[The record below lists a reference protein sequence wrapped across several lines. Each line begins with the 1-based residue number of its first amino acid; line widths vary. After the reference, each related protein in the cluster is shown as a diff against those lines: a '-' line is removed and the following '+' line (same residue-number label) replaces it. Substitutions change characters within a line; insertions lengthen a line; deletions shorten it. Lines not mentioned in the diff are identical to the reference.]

1 MNKDKRRLLPQ
12 FNCLFAC
19 RRTSLRWRLLSLV
32 GLMLMITLVVIG
44 LEVIYF
50 IYNNEQRT
58 WQGRQSEATRY
69 AGEIVAA
76 FLEGAQ
82 NTLRVVSLLEGEQLR
97 AQPQLMTDLLQES
110 PTLLEVIRLDGQGQ
124 IIASAYRDA
133 PLLANLFTI
142 PQSRWFL
149 ESRAGR
155 LYLDAVQL
163 SAESESYLIIGLPS
177 PDGGVVAARL
187 HMRLL
192 WDVVASLHFGETGQ
206 AYVVNQD
213 GLVIAHTDRKLPIAN
228 VSLTDRPEIAA
239 SLAASG
245 QSWAGSYV
253 NFQGQE
259 VVGVA
264 APVTGTDWL
273 VLTELPTREAFAT
286 SRTAVLIFGL
296 GLALFGLLMMLL
308 MSRLLQ
314 QTILTPMEKLRDG
327 AERLGGGD
335 LAYCIDLKQQNEVG
349 QVAAAFN
356 DMAARLRRQ
365 HQELRQRHAELEV
378 MVQTSLSL
386 TANLELKTVLDTIL
400 NSTFQLL
407 PQIEDVHLFLYQR
420 QRLEFAASLWADGR
434 KDYLIAEPR
443 PGGMTYQVARK
454 GEIMIVPDIQTHPLY
469 ATAPAE
475 WQGAL
480 VSLPLKIG
488 AGVVGVMNVA
498 YAEAHQFSEAELRVL
513 RLLGDQTAIAIENAR
528 LYEQAQSELTE
539 RQRTAE
545 KLRQLNEELEDR
557 ISARTA
563 ELTRVNAALRVEV
576 AERERAE
583 AQIRAS
589 LQEKEV
595 LLKEIHHRVKNNL
608 QVISSLLNLQA
619 DSIGDEQIRLILQ
632 DSQNRVRSMALIH
645 QKLYQAAN
653 LAQIDFGEY
662 IQDLAADLFR
672 SQEAYAR
679 RISLNVETDH
689 ILLDID
695 KAVPCGLIMNEL
707 VSNTLK
713 HAFPNGQSGQISL
726 ELRTGPDH
734 QVDLTVTD
742 NGIGLPPGLDFRK
755 AESLGLQLV
764 NTLVDQLGGTLELRS
779 EQGTQ
784 VKLTFVYQPQ
794 KEQVI

>member
-1 MNKDKRRLLPQ
+1 MNKDKRRLSPK
-12 FNCLFAC
+12 FNFLFAW

-76 FLEGAQ
+76 FLEGTQ
-82 NTLRVVSLLEGEQLR
+82 NTLRLVSLLEGEQLR

-133 PLLANLFTI
+133 PLLTNLFTI

-149 ESRAGR
+149 ESRLGR
-155 LYLDAVQL
+155 LYLGAVQL
-163 SAESESYLIIGLPS
+163 SFESEPYLIIARPAS
-177 PDGGVVAARL
+177 AGGVVAARL

-213 GLVIAHTDRKLPIAN
+213 GLVIAHTDRSVPVTNLR
-228 VSLTDRPEIAA
+228 LTDRPEIAA

-264 APVTGTDWL
+264 APVPGADWL
-273 VLTELPTREAFAT
+273 VLTELPAREAFAT

-335 LAYCIDLKQQNEVG
+335 LAYCIDLQQQNEVG

-356 DMAARLRRQ
+356 HMAARLRQQ

-400 NSTFQLL
+400 NSTFELL

-443 PGGMTYQVARK
+443 PGGMTYQVAQQ
-454 GEIMIVPDIQTHPLY
+454 GELMIVPDIQNHPLY

-488 AGVVGVMNVA
+488 TGVVGVMNVA
-498 YAEAHQFSEAELRVL
+498 YAEVHQFSEAELRVL
-513 RLLGDQTAIAIENAR
+513 RLLGDQAAIAIENAR
-528 LYEQAQSELTE
+528 LYEQAQSELTG

-583 AQIRAS
+583 EQIRAS

-619 DSIGDEQIRLILQ
+619 DSIGNEQIRFILQ

-645 QKLYQAAN
+645 EKLYGSEN
-653 LAQIDFGEY
+653 LAQIDFGDY
-662 IQDLAADLFR
+662 IRDLVGYLFR
-672 SQEAYAR
+672 SQNAYAR
-679 RISLNVETDH
+679 GLSAQVWADN

-695 KAVPCGLIMNEL
+695 AAVPCGLIINEL

-713 HAFPNGQSGQISL
+713 HAFPNGRNGEIVVEMTAGQDQQITLLVS
-726 ELRTGPDH
+726 
-734 QVDLTVTD
+734 D
-742 NGIGLPPGLDFRK
+742 NGIGFPADVDFRES
-755 AESLGLQLV
+755 ESLGLQLV
-764 NTLVDQLGGTLELRS
+764 NTLVDQLGGNLELRS

-784 VKLTFVYQPQ
+784 VKLAFVYQSH